1 MANVAELQL
10 QMRRGVSGTWT
21 SNDPVLL
28 AGELGYET
36 DTGFWKVGDGST
48 AWSALTYAWFFG
60 GDITVNGDII
70 VTGTVDGR
78 DVAADG
84 AILDAL
90 EDNVITLSLMLMG
103 G

>member
-10 QMRRGVSGTWT
+10 QMRRGTAATWT
-21 SNDPVLL
+21 SNDPTLL
-28 AGELGYET
+28 AGEWGYET

-48 AWSALTYAWFFG
+48 AWTSLTYAWSFG
-60 GDITVNGDII
+60 GDITVNGNII

-78 DVAADG
+78 DIAADG
-84 AILDAL
+84 VALDAL
-90 EDNVITLSLMLMG
+90 GDNHITVALMLMG